1 VKSGFVDLHIHS
13 DRSSDGDFSPAALA
27 RMAVEAGFAAIA
39 IADHDTVAAYP
50 DALEAGRKEGVE
62 IVPSMEVTTMYDD
75 REFHCQLPFL
85 DWKNPRVAVIVERVA
100 ETRWQEAR
108 ERVSNLRALGVG
120 ISWEEVEAAS
130 PEMAPLGV
138 TIARILLDKPDSRRD
153 PKLRKYYD
161 DDGRPLPPSFFY
173 RDFFLD
179 GAPAYVPKRHIPLL
193 EVLEEAA
200 RVGSV
205 AVLSHPGA
213 YFQKTT
219 HEDLARLKDF
229 GLAGLEVYT
238 SYHEP
243 DQTRFYLEEAK
254 TFNLVPTAG
263 SDFHGRVKPRVAF
276 GSIKDGS
283 YEMVEALRERRPSP

>member
-1 VKSGFVDLHIHS
+1 MKSGCVDLHIHS
-13 DRSSDGDFSPAALA
+13 DRSSDGDYSPEAIA
-27 RMAVEAGFAAIA
+27 RMAAEAGFAAIA

-50 DALEAGRKEGVE
+50 AALEAGRKEGVE

-85 DWKNPRVAVIVERVA
+85 DWENARVAGIVERVA

-108 ERVSNLRALGVG
+108 ERVVNLRALGVG

-138 TIARILLDKPDSRRD
+138 TIARILLDKPESRRD
-153 PKLRKYYD
+153 PKLRKYYG
-161 DDGRPLPPSFFY
+161 DDGRPFPPSLFY

-179 GAPAYVPKRHIPLL
+179 GAPAYVPKRHIALL
-193 EVLEEAA
+193 EVLEESA
-200 RVGSV
+200 RVGAA

-219 HEDLARLKDF
+219 HEDLDRLKDF

-238 SYHEP
+238 SYHDAE
-243 DQTRFYLEEAK
+243 QTRFYLEEAR
-254 TFNLVPTAG
+254 TFDLVPTAG
-263 SDFHGRVKPRVAF
+263 SDFHGRVKPHVAF
-276 GSIKDGS
+276 GSIKDGG